1 MPNRDFPI
9 DTSGYVPLNLDLSAE
24 TLTEAE
30 YAQWLKNI
38 GIMRD
43 VIVFFTAVSAAR
55 GLAGHTGG
63 AFDVV
68 PEALLVD
75 GSIRGG
81 ADIHPFLLDE
91 AGHRVALQ
99 YALSAFN
106 GQMRMADLLDYRVA
120 GKELYGH
127 PEVDE
132 KRGIGFASG
141 RLGHL
146 WPFANGIAM
155 AHPERAVVI
164 LGSDGS
170 QMEGN

>member
-9 DTSGYVPLNLDLSAE
+9 DTSGYVPLTLDLSAE
-24 TLTEAE
+24 TLTDQQYE
-30 YAQWLKNI
+30 QWLKNI

-75 GSIRGG
+75 GYIRGG
-81 ADIHPFLLDE
+81 ARIHPYLLDE

-106 GQMRMADLLDYRVA
+106 GHMEMSNLLGYRVA
-120 GKELYGH
+120 GKEL
-127 PEVDE
+127 
-132 KRGIGFASG
+132 
-141 RLGHL
+141 
-146 WPFANGIAM
+146 
-155 AHPERAVVI
+155 
-164 LGSDGS
+164 
-170 QMEGN
+170 